1 MGPSSTA
8 IPQKTVEFIRMD
20 EGSKEDYQLLHT
32 LEQRYIEKLPDRILT
47 ALDGL
52 KDSLAGYKGH
62 TSGTFASDR
71 NPCGK
76 RRCR

>member
-32 LEQRYIEKLPDRILT
+32 LEQRYIERPPRQNFWT
-47 ALDGL
+47 
-52 KDSLAGYKGH
+52 H
-62 TSGTFASDR
+62 
-71 NPCGK
+71 
-76 RRCR
+76 